1 MYYQLYLPSSVF
13 NPFTNYENPDNNVWN
28 PYGTRMELLCVYLLN
43 NCNVYYILHRDIG
56 ISYHWDIHYI

>member
-28 PYGTRMELLCVYLLN
+28 PYGTRMEPVW
-43 NCNVYYILHRDIG
+43 NCSASIFSTTAMYIIYCIG
-56 ISYHWDIHYI
+56 I